1 MRRLIAALSLSGLTV
16 SGLALGLAG
25 CGASP
30 EEKKGPDFCEMAA
43 VELKKRLGPEFD
55 KIISGRRLPPMG
67 CAIIYRQVQEEFMG
81 EVAGESNNAFVDQ
94 KLAFMLPDGRGK
106 PVLTLIGASD
116 ASPGPVLLEL
126 KSKELTGDAPAEVV
140 VRETATP
147 DYSGVRAFSYS
158 SAASVPT
165 EIFSTSL
172 KVKTPE
178 GIDIAARWGLGD
190 YKGAKAIILDGA
202 GTKKIFTWNR
212 AAKRF
217 TYNEVATAA
226 VAPKPVAPASTEKT
240 DGLDIKL
247 P

>member
-1 MRRLIAALSLSGLTV
+1 MRRLIVAVSLSGL
-16 SGLALGLAG
+16 GFGLAG

-30 EEKKGPDFCEMAA
+30 EEKKGPDFCKMATA
-43 VELKKRLGPEFD
+43 ELANRLGPEFD
-55 KIISGRRLPPMG
+55 KVVTGRRLPPVG
-67 CAIIYRQVQEEFMG
+67 CAVVYRQVQEEFMG
-81 EVAGESNNAFVDQ
+81 EVSGESNNGFVDQ
-94 KLAFMLPDGRGK
+94 KLAIMLPDGRGE

-116 ASPGPVLLEL
+116 DSPGAVVLEL
-126 KSKELTGDAPAEVV
+126 TAKELTGEGFEELVV
-140 VRETATP
+140 LESASP

-158 SAASVPT
+158 EASSVAT
-165 EIFSTSL
+165 EIFATSL

-178 GIDIAARWGLGD
+178 GLDIAARWGLGE

-217 TYNEVATAA
+217 TYNEVATAE
-226 VAPKPVAPASTEKT
+226 VAPKPPAAPASTEAKKAGQLEI
-240 DGLDIKL
+240 DL

>member
-1 MRRLIAALSLSGLTV
+1 MRRLIAALSLTGL
-16 SGLALGLAG
+16 GFGLAG

-30 EEKKGPDFCEMAA
+30 EEKKGPDFCQMAA

-55 KIISGRRLPPMG
+55 KVVTGRRLPPMG
-67 CAIIYRQVQEEFMG
+67 CAVVYRQVQEEFMD
-81 EVAGESNNAFVDQ
+81 EVSGESNNGFVDQ
-94 KLAFMLPDGRGK
+94 KLAIMLPDGRGK
-106 PVLTLIGASD
+106 PVLTLVGASD
-116 ASPGPVLLEL
+116 ASPGAVLLEL
-126 KSKELTGDAPAEVV
+126 KSQELTGEAPAELVV
-140 VRETATP
+140 LETASP

-158 SAASVPT
+158 NASSIAT

-178 GIDIAARWGLGD
+178 GLDIAARWGLGE

-226 VAPKPVAPASTEKT
+226 VAPKPAAPASTEKKEG
-240 DGLDIKL
+240 DLEIKL